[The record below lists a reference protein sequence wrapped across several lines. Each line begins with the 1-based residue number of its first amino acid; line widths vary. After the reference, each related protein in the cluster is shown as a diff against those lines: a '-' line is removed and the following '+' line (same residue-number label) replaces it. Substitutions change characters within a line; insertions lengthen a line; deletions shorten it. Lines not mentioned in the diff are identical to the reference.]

1 MGPKSA
7 HPDSIIR
14 GLVLRFALAGLGTAV
29 SLCQE
34 PSTDPQT
41 PGRST
46 ITTVVKV

>member
-1 MGPKSA
+1 MGPKSP

-41 PGRST
+41 AGRST